1 MSDFHIS
8 RIMVWAQK
16 QLIVVLM
23 HFFAF
28 IGEKLFCPSQI
39 QDKFFFYIK
48 AECVHVYMQVQYAL
62 NKVGIYCTFTPQQ
75 FQFQL
80 GEARGARET

>member
-1 MSDFHIS
+1 MSTETTYCCPDAFFHFH
-8 RIMVWAQK
+8 Q
-16 QLIVVLM
+16 
-23 HFFAF
+23 
-28 IGEKLFCPSQI
+28 GEAILPKNLGQI
-39 QDKFFFYIK
+39 QDKFFFYLK

-62 NKVGIYCTFTPQQ
+62 NKVGIYFTFTPQQ